1 LRIVYIP
8 VLIFCCLSG
17 SLRLWAQNATNVFTS
32 DIGNF
37 WIAFDSVQTSQDKNR
52 KVQLMQ
58 SLYVDKG
65 TAGLKYFMQ
74 LRNFDAGKLVESIQK
89 YPKFWSSIRENTLKV
104 PPVVPDIE
112 KYVAAFKV
120 LYPEMRTARIY
131 FTISPAKAAGVA
143 IDSTALIGTEIA
155 MGNRYTDVSE
165 FPDKRLANFFKPR
178 ETNNIVP
185 VAIHEYVHTQ
195 QSAEGK
201 VLLGQC
207 IYEGACDFITELVL
221 GEPLTHSYLNY
232 GRKHHKQLKK
242 EFKKEMFTEDF
253 SNWLY
258 NGNKTTTMGDL
269 GYYMGYAICKSYYK
283 HAKDKKLA
291 IKEIISLNYAD
302 LPAVRAFLAA
312 SRYYR
317 GEL

>member
-1 LRIVYIP
+1 MP
-8 VLIFCCLSG
+8 VLILFMFAGPSG
-17 SLRLWAQNATNVFTS
+17 LFGQDTTNVFTS
-32 DIGNF
+32 DIDNF
-37 WIAFDSVQTSQDKNR
+37 WIAFDSVQSIQEKDQQ
-52 KVQLMQ
+52 VQIMQ

-65 TAGLKYFMQ
+65 TPGLRSFMQ
-74 LRNFDAGKLVESIQK
+74 LRKFDAGKLVESIHK
-89 YPKFWSSIRENTLKV
+89 YPKFWRSIRENTLKV
-104 PPVVPDIE
+104 SPLVPDIE
-112 KYVAAFKV
+112 KYVGAFRL
-120 LYPEMRTARIY
+120 LYPEMRKASIY
-131 FTISPAKAAGVA
+131 FTITPARAAGVA

-195 QSAEGK
+195 QRTEGK

-221 GEPLTHSYLNY
+221 GAPLTHAYLSY
-232 GRKHHKQLKK
+232 GKKHRQQLKK
-242 EFKKEMFTEDF
+242 AFKKELFTEDF

-269 GYYMGYAICKSYYK
+269 GYYMGYAICKAYYR
-283 HAKDKKLA
+283 HAKDKKQA
-291 IKEIISLNYAD
+291 IKEIITLDYAD
-302 LPAVRAFLAA
+302 LSAIKAFLAA
-312 SRYYR
+312 SRYYK
-317 GEL
+317 GAF